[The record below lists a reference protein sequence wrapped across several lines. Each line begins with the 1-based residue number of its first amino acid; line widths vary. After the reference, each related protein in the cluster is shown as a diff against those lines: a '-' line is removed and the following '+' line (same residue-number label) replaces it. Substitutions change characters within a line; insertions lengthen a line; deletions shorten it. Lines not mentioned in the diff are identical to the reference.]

1 MIVLYAAAIAMF
13 LVGCSSPPVV
23 LMPGDEHKI
32 VNKKKPVR
40 AVVPPEKKNSDIFSL
55 RRNPFLTVDE
65 EKEFGEGK
73 KEIISYL
80 NLSAI
85 IYAPGNSYA
94 VIDGRIV
101 GEKGTIENKKVVKI
115 DPQEVILKDEKGKEY
130 IIRMKNVVNPIK
142 Y

>member
-1 MIVLYAAAIAMF
+1 MIVLYAAVIAIF
-13 LVGCSSPPVV
+13 LAGCSSTPEV
-23 LMPGDEHKI
+23 LSPGYEQKI
-32 VNKKKPVR
+32 VNKKKLVR
-40 AVVPPEKKNSDIFSL
+40 AVVPPGKKNSNIVSL
-55 RRNPFLTVDE
+55 RRNPFLTIDE
-65 EKEFGEGK
+65 EKEFDEGK

-101 GEKGTIENKKVVKI
+101 GEKGTIEDKKVVKI
-115 DPQEVILKDEKGKEY
+115 DPQEVILKDDQGKEY
-130 IIRMKNVVNPIK
+130 IIRMKNVVNPVK